1 MFTIESDDPVS
12 MLYVIKQRI
21 ERRIGLDKNHP
32 LHEREI
38 ECLEDEVLPAIEK
51 YLEIAEEVFDEREG
65 NNV

>member
-21 ERRIGLDKNHP
+21 ERRTGFDKNHL

-38 ECLEDEVLPAIEK
+38 ECLEDEVLPAIDR